1 MEGDGLAELV
11 FHCVQE
17 MDIDN
22 RMLVRCQPYIS
33 KNPRHLCISSYMWTE
48 YTQVN
53 QISHI
58 IIK

>member
-22 RMLVRCQPYIS
+22 RMLVS
-33 KNPRHLCISSYMWTE
+33 LGSSSFIDNFLDFVKAFCRGRGCSLYNRQMP
-48 YTQVN
+48 
-53 QISHI
+53 
-58 IIK
+58 